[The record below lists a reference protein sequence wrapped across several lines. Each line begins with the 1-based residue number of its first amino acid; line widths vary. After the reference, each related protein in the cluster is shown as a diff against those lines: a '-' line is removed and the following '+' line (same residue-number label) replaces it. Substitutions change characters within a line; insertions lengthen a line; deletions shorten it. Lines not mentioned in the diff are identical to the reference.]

1 MTNDRRQIK
10 RKRMNSPTSSNLS
23 NQRPL
28 LQRSMPIKNE
38 EEDILMI
45 PSSNLPN
52 HLYHQTMYPTLPPC
66 SDVLQHR
73 FYDRS
78 LSSRTRSISS
88 SVIQPQ
94 TSPMTHYNIKNPM
107 SVQPMP
113 TIPKPNRK
121 QMPFPSHFYDRNNN
135 HHYAFEIRDNEESIP
150 NRINLPNPSNNP
162 LNIPG
167 GILRFDHLPNPQLFP
182 HVNTIQSQEEKMRKA
197 FSADESLKYYHSDRQ
212 VRFNYVFFFHSQIHS
227 FLIRSMVCHHRII
240 PTIVRHPINIIL
252 PIFHN

>member
-1 MTNDRRQIK
+1 MTNERRQLK
-10 RKRMNSPTSSNLS
+10 RKRTNSPSSSNLS

-45 PSSNLPN
+45 PSSNPN
-52 HLYHQTMYPTLPPC
+52 NHHYQQTMYPTLPPC

-94 TSPMTHYNIKNPM
+94 TSPLAHYNIKNPM
-107 SVQPMP
+107 SVQPMA
-113 TIPKPNRK
+113 TMPKPNRK

-135 HHYAFEIRDNEESIP
+135 HHYAFELRDNEELIP
-150 NRINLPNPSNNP
+150 NRINLANASTNS
-162 LNIPG
+162 LNIPAG
-167 GILRFDHLPNPQLFP
+167 MIRFDHLPNAQLFSN
-182 HVNTIQSQEEKMRKA
+182 VNNMQAQEEKIRKTL
-197 FSADESLKYYHSDRQ
+197 SADESMRYYHPDRP
-212 VRFNYVFFFHSQIHS
+212 VRCLSVFLFFE
-227 FLIRSMVCHHRII
+227 
-240 PTIVRHPINIIL
+240 
-252 PIFHN
+252 